1 MKFFP
6 SFLFNC
12 SAILLM
18 SAAANAAGTYY
29 TGNYQ
34 SPQTRYSQQS
44 YAQRARTTNYS
55 TQGVSAYNR
64 NQYANAGYASAR
76 QNQQPQAQQTTQNQP
91 KRAATQTGMRGFSL
105 DAGLSKQVAMWEF
118 EMNSAGS
125 KLHYDNIDWLVFDAS
140 GKYVFDMG
148 NTPVQISAG
157 VQYGMQTG
165 ESSMIDDDIS
175 HGGYTYGWYDGL
187 DSAGNSFVG
196 EKIGHALSAGTSK
209 DGSMF
214 GFNAGIGLTDFFRW
228 GNLKVTP
235 SVGWRY
241 LKYELKTSNNKG
253 LIIVNSD
260 FDASCVTLADG
271 SSQCWPLIAVFDGI
285 DNYANPAYPGYTY
298 FDADGNP
305 LTDTDGDGYLN
316 GDAYYAAVQMP
327 SGYNYIE
334 AEGSFYFEQPDVSH
348 SYEVE
353 WSGPYLGLD
362 MQYDINQNNVVT
374 ANLEL
379 GLPSYTATGDQPY
392 RIDWQHPKS
401 VQDKGGIGSGFH
413 FGAGANWRTM
423 LTDKVALS
431 VGVTYDYYSVSDADA
446 TTYLNPEYW
455 EPQYYATLDQWKYV
469 LNNKFGYAFSDA
481 QIASYMLNGISKV
494 DGIKDTA
501 GNTIELS
508 PEYVAVV
515 RANNWEDKADG
526 EIESFYKSL
535 GIRVGINAR
544 F

>member
-55 TQGVSAYNR
+55 SQGVSAYNR

-76 QNQQPQAQQTTQNQP
+76 QNQQLQAQQTTQNQP
-91 KRAATQTGMRGFSL
+91 KRAATQTGMHGFSL

-241 LKYELKTSNNKG
+241 LKYE
-253 LIIVNSD
+253 
-260 FDASCVTLADG
+260 
-271 SSQCWPLIAVFDGI
+271 
-285 DNYANPAYPGYTY
+285 
-298 FDADGNP
+298 
-305 LTDTDGDGYLN
+305 
-316 GDAYYAAVQMP
+316 
-327 SGYNYIE
+327 
-334 AEGSFYFEQPDVSH
+334 
-348 SYEVE
+348 
-353 WSGPYLGLD
+353 
-362 MQYDINQNNVVT
+362 
-374 ANLEL
+374 
-379 GLPSYTATGDQPY
+379 
-392 RIDWQHPKS
+392 
-401 VQDKGGIGSGFH
+401 
-413 FGAGANWRTM
+413 
-423 LTDKVALS
+423 
-431 VGVTYDYYSVSDADA
+431 
-446 TTYLNPEYW
+446 
-455 EPQYYATLDQWKYV
+455 
-469 LNNKFGYAFSDA
+469 
-481 QIASYMLNGISKV
+481 
-494 DGIKDTA
+494 
-501 GNTIELS
+501 
-508 PEYVAVV
+508 
-515 RANNWEDKADG
+515 
-526 EIESFYKSL
+526 
-535 GIRVGINAR
+535 
-544 F
+544 

>member
-55 TQGVSAYNR
+55 SQGVSAYNR

-91 KRAATQTGMRGFSL
+91 KRAATQTGTRGLSL

-196 EKIGHALSAGTSK
+196 EKIGHALSTGTSK

-298 FDADGNP
+298 FDAAGNP
-305 LTDTDGDGYLN
+305 LADTDGDGYLD

-327 SGYNYIE
+327 SGYDYVE
-334 AEGSFYFEQPDVSH
+334 AEGTFYFEQPDVSH

-392 RIDWQHPKS
+392 RVDWQHPKS

-469 LNNKFGYAFSDA
+469 LNDKFGYAFSDA

-494 DGIKDTA
+494 DGIKDAA